1 MKLTDGEKLITAML
15 ADIIEH
21 LGIKGEFDP
30 AFIKTAVFGDD
41 GWALKWKY
49 PGLFH
54 SEGPSDEVVSETGK
68 IMTMCR
74 VVENSISQLSEEDR
88 ASIPE
93 HQQMVFVGFDGNEEP
108 HYGVATMLVEHLDRF
123 GEWQDRGMNS
133 HHNTLSRYRAM
144 LRAYDHMELPMNGK
158 FPLNDI
164 MTILEAPRF
173 A

>member
-30 AFIKTAVFGDD
+30 AFIRTAVFGDD

-49 PGLFH
+49 SSLFH
-54 SEGPSDEVVSETGK
+54 NEGPSDEVVAETAK

-74 VVENSISQLSEEDR
+74 VVETSISLLSEDER

-93 HQQMVFVGFDGNEEP
+93 HKQQVFVGFDGNQED
-108 HYGVATMLVEHLDRF
+108 HYGVAHTLVNELGQF
-123 GEWQDRGMNS
+123 EEFAERGLNS
-133 HHNTLSRYRAM
+133 HHATLESYRAM
-144 LRAYDHMELPMNGK
+144 LRAYDHMELPMNGR

-164 MTILEAPRF
+164 MTILEAPER